1 MSWRLRLIS
10 LIVLFFL
17 VLVAL
22 SYHSGRTAEEPTVL
36 EQGLLD
42 MVAAGQ
48 NFVMSSARV
57 IEDLWRGYFFLVNLR
72 EENDQLKKSLN
83 RLHRQVD
90 TLREADLANRRLREI
105 LNFKAAH
112 DLPFL
117 GAQIV
122 GWDPNAWFKT
132 ITIDRGGRDG
142 LSKGMPVVT
151 DLGVVGRIVSLSPDY
166 AQVLLIIDYNSSVD
180 ALVQRTRVRG
190 IVAGRS
196 GPTCQLKYVLK
207 NDDLAV
213 GDLIVTSGMG
223 GVFPKGLPLGTV
235 CRIKKTGQDIFQE
248 VEITPA
254 VDFNLLEEVLV
265 ILTRKPPLLDP
276 GLSG

>member
-17 VLVAL
+17 ILVAL
-22 SYHSGRTAEEPTVL
+22 SYHSGRTAEEPTVI
-36 EQGLLD
+36 EQGLLEI
-42 MVAAGQ
+42 VAACQ
-48 NFVMSSARV
+48 NVVMGSARV

-72 EENDQLKKSLN
+72 EENDQLKKASD

-90 TLREADLANRRLREI
+90 TLREAGRANRRLREL
-105 LNFKAAH
+105 LNFKASH

-132 ITIDRGGRDG
+132 ITIDRGSWDG

-151 DLGVVGRIVSLSPDY
+151 ASGVVGRVVSLSPDY
-166 AQVLLIIDYNSSVD
+166 AQILLIIDYNSSID

-213 GDLIVTSGMG
+213 GDLVVTSGMG

-235 CRIKKTGQDIFQE
+235 CRIKKTGQEIFQE

-265 ILTRKPPLLDP
+265 IPARKPPLLDP